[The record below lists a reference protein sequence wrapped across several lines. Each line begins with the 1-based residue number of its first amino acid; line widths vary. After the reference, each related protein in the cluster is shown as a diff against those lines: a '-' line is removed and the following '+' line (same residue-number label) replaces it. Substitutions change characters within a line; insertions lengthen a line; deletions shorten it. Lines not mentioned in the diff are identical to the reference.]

1 MKKSLLVLMV
11 VAVAI
16 VASLGTVTAVSAQ
29 GLGQGDG
36 TTLAQGGRGNGGFG
50 NRGTEIEDPEVH
62 ALEVAAW
69 SEALGISAED
79 IDARLE
85 AGETMSQIALSAGVT
100 FDEFWTLKAQIKADV
115 ADQALA
121 AGYITA
127 EEAQLMQQSA
137 VRRGGMGARDG
148 ARGGARGTGLGVD
161 GTCTGLGVSD

>member
-11 VAVAI
+11 VAVA
-16 VASLGTVTAVSAQ
+16 VVVSLGTVSAVSAQ
-29 GLGQGDG
+29 GLVQGDG
-36 TTLAQGGRGNGGFG
+36 TTLGQGGRGNGGFG
-50 NRGTEIEDPEVH
+50 NRGAEIADPEVH

-69 SEALGISAED
+69 SEALGLSVED
-79 IDARLE
+79 IDARLA

-100 FDEFWTLKAQIKADV
+100 FDEFWTLKTQIKTDV

-137 VRRGGMGARDG
+137 ARRGGMGAR
-148 ARGGARGTGLGVD
+148 GGARGSGLGVD

>member
-1 MKKSLLVLMV
+1 MKKSLLVIMV
-11 VAVAI
+11 VAVA
-16 VASLGTVTAVSAQ
+16 VVVSLGTVSAVSAQ

-36 TTLAQGGRGNGGFG
+36 TTLGQGGRGNGGFG
-50 NRGTEIEDPEVH
+50 NRGTEIENPDVH

-69 SEALGISAED
+69 SKALGITTTN

-100 FDEFWTLKAQIKADV
+100 FDEFWTLKTRIKADV

-137 VRRGGMGARDG
+137 ARRGGMG

-161 GTCTGLGVSD
+161 GTCTGLGVSN